1 VSVSVHGHPSRKKI
15 YIYISYNTF
24 TSKKFAQVTNCT
36 TALK

>member
-1 VSVSVHGHPSRKKI
+1 MATPPAKIYI
-15 YIYISYNTF
+15 YIYISYNAF